1 MSEKEVERIEKHKA
15 RAGSGK
21 RKRINYITIIK
32 EVQSAVQH
40 VSKNAKTKLC
50 KIEGLMT
57 L

>member
-1 MSEKEVERIEKHKA
+1 MERIEKHKA

-21 RKRINYITIIK
+21 RKRLNYKKIIK
-32 EVQSAVQH
+32 EVQSAMQH